1 MAKIKLTKNELKRQ
15 KDALKMYQR
24 YLPTL
29 QLKKQ
34 QLQMEIRTLE
44 ARRHALENERANLE
58 REFSAWIGVFGEA
71 AAAYDGEGKPLLAV
85 RKVRTSAG
93 NIAGVDIPVFEGV
106 DFELAE
112 YDLFATPLWV
122 DAALDRLKKALL
134 MDLEARILEEQRSR
148 LAAEL
153 RTTTQRV
160 NLFEKV
166 KIPETQSN
174 IKSIRIYLGDQQTA
188 QVVRGKIA
196 KRKVVAAAVSA
207 ATPAGG
213 RS

>member
-213 RS
+213 RP

>member
-1 MAKIKLTKNELKRQ
+1 
-15 KDALKMYQR
+15 
-24 YLPTL
+24 
-29 QLKKQ
+29 
-34 QLQMEIRTLE
+34 
-44 ARRHALENERANLE
+44 
-58 REFSAWIGVFGEA
+58 
-71 AAAYDGEGKPLLAV
+71 
-85 RKVRTSAG
+85 VRTSAG

-213 RS
+213 RP